1 MFTLQ
6 ICKNLEKK
14 VTMLAERPLTA
25 DRILL
30 KVMSQIFVRQ
40 EAEKRKFETFWSVSG
55 QYLYHRIAGYLV
67 VSDQK
72 IRFNPQTLKMTWPVN
87 DNAARV

>member
-40 EAEKRKFETFWSVSG
+40 EAENRSSKLSEV
-55 QYLYHRIAGYLV
+55 
-67 VSDQK
+67 
-72 IRFNPQTLKMTWPVN
+72 
-87 DNAARV
+87 